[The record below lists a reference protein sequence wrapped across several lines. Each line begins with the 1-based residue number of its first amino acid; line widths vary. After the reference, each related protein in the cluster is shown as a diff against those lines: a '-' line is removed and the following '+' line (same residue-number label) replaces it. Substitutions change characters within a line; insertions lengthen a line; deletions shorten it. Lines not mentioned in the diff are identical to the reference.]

1 MADLIGEQNL
11 SPEAIEK
18 LEIFNTALLKSIKV
32 ACNGDRGWASQTILK
47 ELRDFVECVMF
58 LIAFQGKESQRKYDY
73 QNICIAQTKVRE
85 QGKLRFLWK
94 FHDFLQIS
102 VSHYTPDE
110 NASERLMLKYYDYLI
125 DIRSYLDKEFNIK
138 TLQYLDLF
146 PLNIDSATSEY
157 QTKIAQCINDMSG
170 IVGKQSKERYYIQK
184 IMPFFVNG
192 EKYYEITFTSVNE
205 LM

>member
-73 QNICIAQTKVRE
+73 QNI
-85 QGKLRFLWK
+85 
-94 FHDFLQIS
+94 D
-102 VSHYTPDE
+102 
-110 NASERLMLKYYDYLI
+110 
-125 DIRSYLDKEFNIK
+125 
-138 TLQYLDLF
+138 LQYNLSSR
-146 PLNIDSATSEY
+146 NEG
-157 QTKIAQCINDMSG
+157 C
-170 IVGKQSKERYYIQK
+170 QK
-184 IMPFFVNG
+184 FCH
-192 EKYYEITFTSVNE
+192 
-205 LM
+205 LA